1 MLDELSM
8 HFLGRLF
15 AAVMVAAEPEIEWY
29 FRVAV
34 VAVEVA
40 VMDMVEKG
48 ADVKQILTLKPDHLV
63 T

>member
-1 MLDELSM
+1 
-8 HFLGRLF
+8 
-15 AAVMVAAEPEIEWY
+15 MVTTKPEVEWY

-34 VAVEVA
+34 VAIKVA

-48 ADVKQILTLKPDHLV
+48 ADGKQILLLEPDHLV

>member
-29 FRVAV
+29 FRVTV
-34 VAVEVA
+34 VAVEVT
-40 VMDMVEKG
+40 VVDMMEKG
-48 ADVKQILTLKPDHLV
+48 AHGKQIFTLEPDHLIA
-63 T
+63 